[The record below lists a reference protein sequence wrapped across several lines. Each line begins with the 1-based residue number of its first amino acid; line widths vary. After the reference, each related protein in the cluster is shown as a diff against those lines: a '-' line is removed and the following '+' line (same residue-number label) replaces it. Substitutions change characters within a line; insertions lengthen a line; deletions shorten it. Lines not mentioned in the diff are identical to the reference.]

1 MKDEYISFL
10 CKLSTVDDYI
20 DILNRIVTFDP
31 KEDSK
36 LRNDGKN
43 SVVDFSVQRSDKN
56 RKYYFCVPIS
66 KQALLDMNLNPNLS
80 FMDIALLAIE
90 AFDIES
96 RKRIS
101 MYFYIEIAREILF
114 HDNSIKD
121 DKKYFG
127 YLFSVSTTISLYR

>member
-80 FMDIALLAIE
+80 LRDYSLCFLIAIYNNKQDPEVWGHSFLWALSFM
-90 AFDIES
+90 
-96 RKRIS
+96 
-101 MYFYIEIAREILF
+101 
-114 HDNSIKD
+114 
-121 DKKYFG
+121 
-127 YLFSVSTTISLYR
+127 